1 MSLKIPYTATNAM
14 MESSVKHGSEKE
26 KDENRS
32 TQINIIFYLFWLEL
46 SMLTGTIL
54 LFFVDV
60 IPGFGTSRNI
70 RIFWEK

>member
-1 MSLKIPYTATNAM
+1 MSLKIPYTATNAL
-14 MESSVKHGSEKE
+14 MESSVKYGSEKE

-46 SMLTGTIL
+46 SMLIGTIL
-54 LFFVDV
+54 LFFADV

-70 RIFWEK
+70 CIFWEK